1 MDPTDPIWQPPG
13 PPSSAADGPPPQ
25 GSDGDREVDYVDF
38 AEVEPD
44 GPRDAVSPYQ

>member
-1 MDPTDPIWQPPG
+1 MDPTDPVWQQPG
-13 PPSSAADGPPPQ
+13 PPSSAADGPLPQ